1 MNKNIFLLLVAFL
14 LGSLF
19 LSAQKTETVPLKFI
33 IKSSQV
39 KDGQLVCDIAYK
51 SMKDDSFKGRGT
63 LQMTRAQYNS
73 LWTKRPSSMK
83 GLVGYGVVTSMMA
96 ELTQTLDAERIQG
109 KLGIVRMNTRYS
121 TKNKQAIWVDFSP
134 EV

>member
-1 MNKNIFLLLVAFL
+1 MLLVAFL
-14 LGSLF
+14 FGSLY

-33 IKSSQV
+33 IKSTQV
-39 KDGQLVCDIAYK
+39 KDGQLVCDIAFK
-51 SMKDDSFKGRGT
+51 SMKGDSFKGRGT
-63 LQMTRAQYNS
+63 LQMTRSQYNA

-109 KLGIVRMNTRYS
+109 KLGIVRMNTRHA